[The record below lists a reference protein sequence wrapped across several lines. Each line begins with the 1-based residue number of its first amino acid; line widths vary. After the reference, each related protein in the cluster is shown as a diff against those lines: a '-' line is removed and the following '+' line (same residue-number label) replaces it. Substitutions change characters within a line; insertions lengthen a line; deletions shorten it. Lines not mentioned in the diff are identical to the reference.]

1 MIGVGPFS
9 IQAVVA
15 AGAVLLAW
23 VVARN
28 VARMLPDTPH
38 KAAGGMLFDAVFWG
52 FVAARLAYIGLWWR
66 DYSAAPLSMIAISD
80 GGFAWWAGIP
90 VSVALV
96 WWKTRPAGVLR
107 RPVLAGII
115 AGVAIWVAANGV
127 LSLMLRSAEPLPDLQ
142 LSTLDDRAT
151 SLSTY
156 AGRPVVLNLWASWC
170 PPCRREM
177 PVFEQAQQELSG
189 IAFVLVNQGE
199 SARQAQAF
207 LDGAGL
213 KLTDVLLDPSSTAM
227 RAMRSRGLPTTLF
240 FDAQGRLVDSH
251 LGEITMASL
260 KDKVLRR
267 FDQSFA
273 SAAADK
279 E

>member
-9 IQAVVA
+9 IQVVVA

-28 VARMLPDTPH
+28 VAKMAPDTPH

-52 FVAARLAYIGLWWR
+52 FVAARLGYIVQWW
-66 DYSAAPLSMIAISD
+66 DEYSAAPLSMIAISD
-80 GGFAWWAGIP
+80 GGFAWWVGIP
-90 VSVALV
+90 VAVALV
-96 WWKTRPAGVLR
+96 WWKTRSAGTLR

-142 LSTLDDRAT
+142 LATLDERPI
-151 SLSTY
+151 SLGAY

-177 PVFEQAQQELSG
+177 PVFEQAQKELSD
-189 IAFVLVNQGE
+189 IAIVLVNQGE

-207 LDGAGL
+207 LDEEGL
-213 KLTDVLLDPSSTAM
+213 KLTDVLLDPASTAM
-227 RAMRSRGLPTTLF
+227 QALRSRGLPTTLF

-260 KDKVLRR
+260 KDKVMRR
-267 FDQSFA
+267 FDQPFPS
-273 SAAADK
+273 AADK

>member
-9 IQAVVA
+9 IQVVVA
-15 AGAVLLAW
+15 ASAVLLAW

-28 VARMLPDTPH
+28 IGRTSLDTPR
-38 KAAGGMLFDAVFWG
+38 KAVSGMLFDAVFWG
-52 FVAARLAYIGLWWR
+52 FVAARLGYIALWWS
-66 DYSAAPLSMIAISD
+66 DYAAAPMSMIAISD

-90 VSVALV
+90 VALALV
-96 WWKTRPAGVLR
+96 WWKTRSAMPLR
-107 RPVLAGII
+107 RAVLAGMIS
-115 AGVAIWVAANGV
+115 GVAIWVAANGV

-142 LSTLDDRAT
+142 LSTLDERPV
-151 SLSTY
+151 SLSAY

-177 PVFEQAQQELSG
+177 PVFEQAQKELSG
-189 IAFVLVNQGE
+189 IAFVMLNQGE
-199 SARQAQAF
+199 SGQQALAF
-207 LDGAGL
+207 LDNEGL
-213 KLTDVLLDPSSTAM
+213 NLTDVLLDPSSTAM

-267 FDQSFA
+267 FDQSVP
-273 SAAADK
+273 SAADK